1 MQTNTSRTITSA
13 NAVLL
18 AKAVG
23 YSRGFVQIEQYAA
36 DNAFTFNQTAV
47 TETTM
52 GVDGYQSGGWVPSE
66 TDFNIALAANSPSR
80 SFFDGVK
87 VHMQN
92 QQETVPFEFDVTIP
106 SIGKRYTA
114 TGFMTQTQSGT
125 SAKKVLDSAT
135 YNFKIVVKTEED
147 I

>member
-1 MQTNTSRTITSA
+1 
-13 NAVLL
+13 
-18 AKAVG
+18 
-23 YSRGFVQIEQYAA
+23 
-36 DNAFTFNQTAV
+36 
-47 TETTM
+47 
-52 GVDGYQSGGWVPSE
+52 
-66 TDFNIALAANSPSR
+66 
-80 SFFDGVK
+80 VK

-114 TGFMTQTQSGT
+114 TGFMTQAQSGT
-125 SAKKVLDSAT
+125 SAKKVLDYAT